1 MLIARIV
8 VWSAPIGMMA
18 WNAGVVLAQDYPS
31 KPLRFVTSA
40 AGGGGDFTS
49 RLLAQG
55 IAGPLGQQII
65 VDNRPTGP
73 IQGQIVSQAAPDGY
87 TLAVSGSSVWIQ
99 TLLRKNAGYDVNK
112 DFVPISL
119 IEMSVNVAAV
129 HPSVP
134 VKSIKELIVLAK
146 ARPGELS
153 YGSAGVGGAGHLATE
168 LFNSMAGIK
177 VVHIPY
183 KGAAQSLID
192 LMSGQVQFTFSS
204 LASVAPHMKTGRVRA
219 LAVTSAQPSAM
230 APELPTIAAAGVPG
244 YEAVNM
250 TVMFAPAKT
259 PAAIVNRLSQEIM
272 RFVNQPDAKQK
283 FFNAGVEAVG
293 SSPEE
298 SAVKVKSDIARMS
311 KVIKD
316 ADIRAD

>member
-1 MLIARIV
+1 MLIARLTAAMLAVGLMVGGADLV
-8 VWSAPIGMMA
+8 VAQTYPTKPI
-18 WNAGVVLAQDYPS
+18 
-31 KPLRFVTSA
+31 RFVTA
-40 AGGGGDFTS
+40 NVGGGGDFTS

-55 IAGPLGQQII
+55 ISGLLGQQIV
-65 VDNRPTGP
+65 VDNRPTGV
-73 IQGQIVSQAAPDGY
+73 IQGQVVSQAAPDGY
-87 TLAVSGSSVWIQ
+87 TLAVFGSSVWIQ
-99 TLLRKNAGYDVNK
+99 TLLRKNAGYDIVK
-112 DFVPISL
+112 DFAPISL

-129 HPSVP
+129 HPSLP
-134 VKSIKELIVLAK
+134 AKSIKELIALAK

-153 YGSAGVGGAGHLATE
+153 YGSANVGGAGHLATE

-177 VVHIPY
+177 VVHVPY

-204 LASVAPHMKTGRVRA
+204 LASVAPHIKSGRLRA
-219 LAVTSAQPSAM
+219 LAVTSALPSAM
-230 APELPTIAAAGVPG
+230 APGIPTIAASGLPG

-250 TVMFAPAKT
+250 TGMFAPAKT
-259 PAAIVNRLSQEIM
+259 PAAIVSRLGQEVV
-272 RFVNQPDAKQK
+272 RFVQQPDVKQK
-283 FFNAGVEAVG
+283 FFNAGVEVVG

-298 SAVKVKSDIARMS
+298 FAAKVQSDMARMS

>member
-1 MLIARIV
+1 MTRVIRSYA
-8 VWSAPIGMMA
+8 IGTMVLGAGMA
-18 WNAGVVLAQDYPS
+18 AYGQEFPS
-31 KPLRFVTSA
+31 KPIRFVTSA

-49 RLLAQG
+49 RLVAQG
-55 IAGPLGQQII
+55 ISAPLGQQII

-73 IQGQIVSQAAPDGY
+73 IQGQIVAQAPPDGH

-99 TLLRKNAGYDVNK
+99 TLLRKNAGYDMVN
-112 DFVPISL
+112 DFAPISL
-119 IEMSVNVAAV
+119 IEMSANVAAV

-134 VKSIKELIVLAK
+134 AKSIKELIALAK

-177 VVHIPY
+177 VVHVPY
-183 KGAAQSLID
+183 KGAAQSLMD

-204 LASVAPHMKTGRVRA
+204 LASVAPHRKAGRVRA

-230 APELPTIAAAGVPG
+230 APELPTIAAAGLPG
-244 YEAVNM
+244 YEAVSM
-250 TVMFAPAKT
+250 TGMFAPAKT
-259 PAAIVNRLSQEIM
+259 PAAIVNRLSQEIA
-272 RFVNQPDAKQK
+272 RFVHQPETKQK
-283 FFNAGVEAVG
+283 FLNAGVEVVG
-293 SSPEE
+293 STPEQF
-298 SAVKVKSDIARMS
+298 AAMVKSDIARMS